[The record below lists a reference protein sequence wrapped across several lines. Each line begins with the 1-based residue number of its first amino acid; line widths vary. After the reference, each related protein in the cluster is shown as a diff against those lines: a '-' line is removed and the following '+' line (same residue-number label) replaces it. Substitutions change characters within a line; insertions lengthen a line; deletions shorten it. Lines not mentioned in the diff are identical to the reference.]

1 MTPWQYDLLMI
12 FFAGLLVLIN
22 GFFVGAEFA
31 LVKIRASRIDEMVE
45 ERRPFASTA
54 GWLVDRLDASLSACQ
69 LGITMASLGLGWIAE
84 PAVAHLLRPLIVS
97 VGISS
102 ELLIHGIAFTIAF
115 TTITAFH
122 LVIGEQAPKIAALR
136 RPETAVLWSALP
148 LKIFYYLSYPFMA
161 ALNSTTAFL
170 LRKAGIEGASEHDIP
185 HSEEE
190 IRALLMQAH
199 IAGELSRS
207 EHRLINAVF
216 EFDELIC
223 RRVML
228 PRADVDCLDA
238 NDSLSEI
245 IEIFNQTK
253 HTRYPVC
260 DGSLD
265 KIAGVVHIKDLIGSA
280 AKADFDWRSV
290 IRPPQYVPETMP
302 VRRLLRQF
310 QSTRQ
315 HLAFL
320 VDEYGT
326 VSGIVTLDNIL
337 EAIIGP
343 VEDEF
348 DDEQPTI
355 ISEGPQVYQISG
367 NTSIEEINQRF
378 GIKLEAHAVDTIAGL
393 MIARVDKLLEPGDRV
408 ELPGATAEVVA
419 IKGPRAT
426 RIRLTLSELPPD
438 QKGAKHG

>member
-1 MTPWQYDLLMI
+1 MTPQLYDFLMI
-12 FFAGLLVLIN
+12 FFAGLLVLVN
-22 GFFVGAEFA
+22 GFFVAAEFA
-31 LVKIRASRIDEMVE
+31 LVKIREGRLDEMVK

-54 GWLVDRLDASLSACQ
+54 SWLVERLDASLSACQ

-84 PAVAHLLRPLIVS
+84 PAVAHLLRPLILS
-97 VGISS
+97 IGITS
-102 ELLIHGIAFTIAF
+102 EILIHGIAFTIAF

-122 LVIGEQAPKIAALR
+122 LVLGEQAPKIAALR
-136 RPETAVLWSALP
+136 RPETAVLWVALP
-148 LKIFYYLSYPFMA
+148 LKFFYFLSYPFMA

-170 LRKAGIEGASEHDIP
+170 LRLAGIAGASEHEIP

-228 PRADVDCLDA
+228 PRADVVYLDA
-238 NDSLSEI
+238 KHSLSEA
-245 IEIFNQTK
+245 IEIFHQTK

-260 DGSLD
+260 EGSLD
-265 KIAGVVHIKDLIGSA
+265 KIVGVVHIKDLIGLSA
-280 AKADFDWRSV
+280 DTDFDLNSV

-310 QSTRQ
+310 QSTHQ

-348 DDEQPTI
+348 DVEQPEI
-355 ISEGPQVYQISG
+355 VKEGPQVYLISG
-367 NTSIEEINQRF
+367 NTSIDAINHRF
-378 GIKLEAHAVDTIAGL
+378 ELKLEAHDVDTVAGL
-393 MIARVDKLLEPGDRV
+393 MIAQTDKLLAPGDRV
-408 ELPGATAEVVA
+408 ELPGATVEVLEV
-419 IKGPRAT
+419 KGPRAI
-426 RIRLTLSELPPD
+426 RIRLTLSEPPPD
-438 QKGAKHG
+438 QKG

>member
-1 MTPWQYDLLMI
+1 MAPQLYDILMI
-12 FFAGLLVLIN
+12 FFAGLLVMVN
-22 GFFVGAEFA
+22 GFFVAAEFA
-31 LVKIRASRIDEMVE
+31 LVKIRESRLDEMVK
-45 ERRPFASTA
+45 ERHPFASTA
-54 GWLVDRLDASLSACQ
+54 GWLVERLDASLSACQ

-84 PAVAHLLRPLIVS
+84 PAVAHLLRPLILS
-97 VGISS
+97 FGITS
-102 ELLIHGIAFTIAF
+102 EILIHGIAFAIAF

-122 LVIGEQAPKIAALR
+122 LVLGEQAPKIAALR
-136 RPETAVLWSALP
+136 RPETAVLWCALP

-170 LRKAGIEGASEHDIP
+170 LRKAGIEGASEHEIP

-228 PRADVDCLDA
+228 PRADVVYLDA
-238 NDSLSEI
+238 RHSLSEAI
-245 IEIFNQTK
+245 DIFHQTK

-260 DGSLD
+260 EGSLD
-265 KIAGVVHIKDLIGSA
+265 KIVGMVHIKDFIGLSA
-280 AKADFDWRSV
+280 DTDFDMSSV

-302 VRRLLRQF
+302 VRHLLRQF
-310 QSTRQ
+310 QATHQ

-320 VDEYGT
+320 VDEYGM

-337 EAIIGP
+337 ESIIGP

-348 DDEQPTI
+348 DDEQPKI
-355 ISEGPQVYQISG
+355 VSEGPKVFLVSG
-367 NTSIEEINQRF
+367 NTSIEAINQHF
-378 GIKLEAHAVDTIAGL
+378 GFKLEADDVDTIAGL
-393 MIARVDKLLEPGDRV
+393 MMARTDKLLVPGDQV
-408 ELPGATAEVVA
+408 ELPGTTAEVVEV
-419 IKGPRAT
+419 KGPRAI
-426 RIRLTLSELPPD
+426 RIRLTLSEQPPD
-438 QKGAKHG
+438 QKR